1 MRYLKTKL
9 KLISRISILLFTIL
23 LSISLLKSINNIT
36 SSNQKIQDAQ
46 NKLKELK
53 KQNEELKI
61 KVEGVQTQDFIEKQ
75 ARDKLGL
82 AKPGETVVVL
92 PDPELLK
99 KLAPERPSE
108 ETELPDPNW
117 KKWAKLFF

>member
-9 KLISRISILLFTIL
+9 KLISRISILLFTVL
-23 LSISLLKSINNIT
+23 LSISLLKSINNIA
-36 SSNQKIQDAQ
+36 SGNQKIQDAQ

-53 KQNEELKI
+53 KQNEELKT

-92 PDPELLK
+92 PDPEILK
-99 KLAPERPSE
+99 KLAP
-108 ETELPDPNW
+108 
-117 KKWAKLFF
+117 

>member
-9 KLISRISILLFTIL
+9 KLISTISVLLFTIL

-36 SSNQKIQDAQ
+36 SGTQKVKDAEI
-46 NKLKELK
+46 KVKDLE
-53 KQNEELKI
+53 KQNAELEI
-61 KVEGVQTQDFIEKQ
+61 KVETVQTQDFIEKQ

-92 PDPELLK
+92 PDPEILR
-99 KLAPERPSE
+99 KLAPERSTE
-108 ETELPDPNW
+108 ETALPDPNW
-117 KKWAKLFF
+117 KKWMKIFF